1 MSEDISN
8 KKLSAFLAD
17 EEPDDVV
24 SADMDEA
31 GEEVPSPALPA
42 SGGDDIPPGFMMPTD
57 LRIPKGA
64 QVVFIRIPAEM
75 TATPLK
81 GERQCLV
88 WAITDGEEKLANDRC
103 EGKSNRAPA
112 EYTKQMIRAIDG
124 VRVDWSKTRGP
135 GSIEEFW
142 REIGPKS
149 RNLLMRIYTQVH
161 LASDEEARSFF
172 ENCVAVR
179 TVG

>member
-1 MSEDISN
+1 MSVDTKKN
-8 KKLSAFLAD
+8 KLSAFMANEVSDHEAD
-17 EEPDDVV
+17 SGDDQIEE
-24 SADMDEA
+24 ETY
-31 GEEVPSPALPA
+31 SPTLPQ
-42 SGGDDIPPGFMMPTD
+42 SGGDDIPPGFIVPTD

-64 QVVFIRIPAEM
+64 QVMFLTFPASM

-81 GERQCLV
+81 GDRQCIV
-88 WAITDGEEKLANDRC
+88 WSMTDGEEKIANDRC

-112 EYTKQMIRAIDG
+112 EFTKQMIRAIDG
-124 VRVDWSKTRGP
+124 ARVDWSKTRGA

-142 REIGPKS
+142 REVGPKC
-149 RNLLMRIYTQVH
+149 RNLLMRLYSQIH
-161 LASDEEARSFF
+161 LASDEESRNFF